1 MDSGD
6 ETLIRNRA
14 IDPSTPRIPAIE
26 RAVIEGNPG
35 ATRAMSSIKAILEAR
50 FGSSAPLA
58 ERAITWGD
66 LFARGLAALRSA
78 SGGLLAP
85 LPGGGDVVIIPGGGK
100 SPAENPTTPPAPTNL
115 AASGGFTVIILT
127 WDPPTFDYFAYAEVF
142 RNAVDNLST
151 AVKIGSTTA
160 NIYDDSG
167 ITPGSTYYY
176 WVRFVSRFPKTGP
189 FNALAG
195 VVGTTSPDPSF
206 LLTLLSGQI
215 AESQLA
221 AALNTRLNK
230 IEVNETAITT
240 EATTRS
246 SADSALAA
254 QMSLIAAG
262 VNTTFDAIQVWN
274 FDADAEGWAA
284 TNATIG
290 WASGWLKYTS
300 PIGTVELRSPTLSP
314 AVNGAAYQTARFRIK
329 RTSGSTWTVD
339 LRWKVG
345 STWYTKSIANPTLA
359 IDEAKTI
366 VVDLSAETNWNASS
380 IVQVGLD
387 LASSG
392 SDLFEV
398 DWLGIGRDGPAAST
412 AALQQESLARATAD
426 SALASDITTLQ
437 ANVAGNA
444 AAISTEA
451 SARATADGYLGAQ
464 YTVRVQLTEGGRTV
478 MGGFGI
484 SGTSAPGA
492 GPTIDFGV
500 QADKFWIGA
509 PTGST
514 GVNAILPFV
523 VQTTDQVIDGVSIPK
538 GVYMDGAYIKNLS
551 ALVAKIGQATIDDS
565 KIGSLSAAKLTVG
578 LGIVGGDLRS
588 ANYVNGS
595 AGWMISPNGF
605 AEFAAAAIRGQ
616 LTASQIDSRG
626 LSIRDAAGN
635 VILSE
640 SSNLSWARL
649 RDIPPDIGEVKE
661 VIIDASSNF
670 FKVDSS
676 GSAVNTSLV
685 LTATLRGGLTGTVV
699 WTSTA
704 GYGGTFPNSN
714 SFTILAADQ
723 TGDAVTYTATLNH
736 LSGVYTDVF
745 TVVRLRDGTVGVNAT
760 LSNEA
765 MNIPADAAGNVL
777 SLSGATS
784 TMSVYVGA
792 IDDSA
797 NWTYLASPSSG
808 VTITTGGGGR
818 TVTVTAMTAD
828 AAYVDIT
835 ASKSGFAAL
844 TRRFSL
850 AKARQGTTGLQ
861 GIQGPTG
868 NTGPQGQRGTVH
880 VTRQIS
886 GNVWNDSEAATALAV
901 AGYGSP
907 QNRDMVTLYNSAL
920 SYSEQRFYS
929 SGSWLSIQFY
939 LSGNAFIDGTLAA
952 TKIVTKSLTVDQLSV
967 GAVSSLSQAIA
978 PAPRNGNFGGVS
990 SSYVD
995 YVLSSVSYESD
1006 QTVALLS
1013 LTGQLQIYTS
1023 SFPSPAPAFAF
1034 VRYEIWEVWDG
1045 QVTGGWA
1052 RARGD
1057 VWSPGGA
1064 NGSFV
1069 FQVPIHVTA
1078 AVSQSAGT
1086 KNNYGFR
1093 VFVSMYDQT
1102 STLLAQLGAWDSKHS
1117 LAFIRNRV

>member
-588 ANYVNGS
+588 SNYVNGS

-605 AEFAAAAIRGQ
+605 AEFGAASIRGQ
-616 LTASQIDSRG
+616 LLANQIDSRG
-626 LSIRDAAGN
+626 LSIRDSAGN

-640 SSNLSWARL
+640 SANLSWARL
-649 RDIPPDIGEVKE
+649 TDIPPNIGEVKE
-661 VIIDASSNF
+661 VLIAASSNF
-670 FKVDSS
+670 FKVNAA
-676 GSAVNTSLV
+676 GNPVNTSLV
-685 LTATLRGGLTGTVV
+685 LTAQLRGGLTGTVV

-704 GYGGTFPNSN
+704 GYSGTFPNDN
-714 SFTILAADQ
+714 SFTIQAADQ
-723 TGDAVTYTATLNH
+723 TGDAVSYTATLTH
-736 LSGVYTDVF
+736 ATGVYTDVY
-745 TVVRLRDGTVGVNAT
+745 TIVRLRDGTVGANAV

-765 MNIPADAAGNVL
+765 HTVPADANGNVL

-784 TMSVYVGA
+784 TMTVYVGA
-792 IDDSA
+792 NDDSA
-797 NWTYLASPSSG
+797 NWTYVATPSAG
-808 VTITTGGGGR
+808 VTITTSAGGR

-828 AAYVDIT
+828 SAYVDIT
-835 ASKSGFAAL
+835 ASKAGFASL
-844 TRRFSL
+844 SRRFSL
-850 AKARQGTTGLQ
+850 AKSKQGQQGTTGLQ
-861 GIQGPTG
+861 GPPGDT
-868 NTGPQGQRGTVH
+868 GQRGTVH

-886 GNVWNDSEAATALAV
+886 GSTWSDAEANTAISV
-901 AGYGSP
+901 AGYGTP
-907 QNRDMVTLYNSAL
+907 KNLDMVTLYNPNAIPPFSQ
-920 SYSEQRFYS
+920 QRFYS
-929 SGSWLSIQFY
+929 SGVWTSIQFY

-952 TKIVTKSLTVDQLSV
+952 QKIVAKSITTDQLSV
-967 GAVSSLSQAIA
+967 GAVTTNIGTAVASGQQFVSNLQQLTLNITGPSISASGGWVHISA
-978 PAPRNGNFGGVS
+978 FGSITLGLNGPSNYVKCELRTTDNGVS
-990 SSYVD
+990 SPTFARFMQGSVNVGSNEITFD
-995 YVLSSVSYESD
+995 LSFSIAGQFSGSHIFGIELII
-1006 QTVALLS
+1006 TVFS
-1013 LTGQLQIYTS
+1013 LERILWYGYDIDN
-1023 SFPSPAPAFAF
+1023 F
-1034 VRYEIWEVWDG
+1034 VAQEVK
-1045 QVTGGWA
+1045 V
-1052 RARGD
+1052 
-1057 VWSPGGA
+1057 
-1064 NGSFV
+1064 
-1069 FQVPIHVTA
+1069 
-1078 AVSQSAGT
+1078 
-1086 KNNYGFR
+1086 
-1093 VFVSMYDQT
+1093 
-1102 STLLAQLGAWDSKHS
+1102 
-1117 LAFIRNRV
+1117 